1 MNKIT
6 SVAELKAS
14 IQVLEIRQ
22 AEEGKLLKE
31 QFKITYE
38 SLKPANLI
46 KNTLRDLTSDPSLK
60 GDLMNTTLGLAAG
73 YLTKKIAVGATNN
86 PLKQIF
92 GTLLQMGISSI
103 VSKNADGIKSGT
115 MQLINNIFRKKED
128 ERL

>member
-6 SVAELKAS
+6 SVPELRAA
-14 IQVLEIRQ
+14 IILLEIKQ

-31 QFKITYE
+31 QFKVTYE
-38 SLKPANLI
+38 NLRPANLI

-60 GDLMNTTLGLAAG
+60 GELFNTTLGLAAG
-73 YLTKKIAVGATNN
+73 YLTKKAVVGATHN

-103 VSKNADGIKSGT
+103 VAKNGDGIKSGA
-115 MQLINNIFRKKED
+115 MDLIANIFRKKED